1 MAAILE
7 GDIMNFD
14 ELYTF
19 LKELDDEEKAL
30 KAFYEN
36 RDNKSIEEN
45 VQKLYSL
52 KKSGEE
58 WVLSSDVLMKP
69 EDNFAIH
76 RHKRFAP
83 FGEHKHDYLEFIY
96 VFSGQLQ
103 QKINGKIVNIKEG
116 DLCLLDLNVTH
127 SIEPSSE
134 NDIAVN
140 IVMKEQFFNSIFM
153 GLLSDNNII
162 MDFLV
167 KAIYHKKEFKQH
179 LIFNC
184 LKNEQVKW
192 VMSKLLCEYYDNTTG
207 KETAIYAYILL
218 LFTELLRTY
227 KNDMGEDSEER
238 LNKTI
243 ASEIKNYLIKNFNKA
258 DLKITAEHFH
268 FHPDY
273 LSKLIKNSTG
283 QSFTALLQEI
293 KLREASLLLQ
303 NTDWPVEEVV
313 YRTGYTN
320 MSHFYRLFKTKF
332 GLTPIEYR
340 KNTCPSP
347 KQK

>member
-1 MAAILE
+1 
-7 GDIMNFD
+7 MNFD
-14 ELYTF
+14 ELYNF
-19 LKELDDEEKAL
+19 LNALDDEEKTL
-30 KAFYEN
+30 KAYYEN

-52 KKSGEE
+52 KKAGEE
-58 WVLSSDVLMKP
+58 WVLSSEVLMKS

-83 FGEHKHDYLEFIY
+83 FSEHKHDYLELIY
-96 VFSGQLQ
+96 VFSGQMA
-103 QKINGKIVNIKEG
+103 QKINGTVVTIKEG

-134 NDIAVN
+134 NDVAVN
-140 IVMKEQFFNSIFM
+140 IAMKEQFFNNIFM
-153 GLLSDNNII
+153 GLLSDNNVI

-167 KAIYHKKEFKQH
+167 KAIYHKKEYKQY

-184 LKNEQVKW
+184 LHNEQVKW
-192 VMSKLLCEYYDNTTG
+192 VISKLLCEYYDNTTG
-207 KETAIYAYILL
+207 KNTAIYAYILL

-227 KNDMGEDSEER
+227 KKDMGKDSEER

-243 ASEIKNYLIKNFNKA
+243 ISEIKNYLIENFNKA
-258 DLKITAEHFH
+258 DLKSTAEYFH

-283 QSFTALLQEI
+283 HSFTAFLQEI

-303 NTDWPVEEVV
+303 NTDMPVEEIV

-320 MSHFYRLFKTKF
+320 MSHFYKLFKVKY
-332 GLTPIEYR
+332 GYTPVEYR
-340 KNTCPSP
+340 KN
-347 KQK
+347 KDK

>member
-1 MAAILE
+1 
-7 GDIMNFD
+7 MNFD
-14 ELYTF
+14 ELYNF
-19 LKELDDEEKAL
+19 LKELDQEEKAL
-30 KAFYEN
+30 EAYHKN
-36 RDNKSIEEN
+36 KDNKSIEEN

-76 RHKRFAP
+76 RHKRFAR
-83 FGEHKHDYLEFIY
+83 FSEHKHDYLEFIY

-103 QKINGKIVNIKEG
+103 QKINGKVVNIKEG

-134 NDIAVN
+134 NDVAIN
-140 IVMKEQFFNSIFM
+140 IVMKEQFFNNIFM
-153 GLLSDNNII
+153 GLLSDNNLI

-167 KAIYHKKEFKQH
+167 KAIYHKKEFKQY

-184 LKNEQVKW
+184 LSNEQVKW
-192 VMSKLLCEYYDNTTG
+192 VVSKLLCEYYDNTPG
-207 KETAIYAYILL
+207 KNTAIYAYILL
-218 LFTELLRTY
+218 LFTEILRTY
-227 KNDMGEDSEER
+227 KNNMGKDSEER

-243 ASEIKNYLIKNFNKA
+243 ASEIKNYLIENFNKA
-258 DLKITAEHFH
+258 DLKNTAEHFH

-303 NTDWPVEEVV
+303 NTDMPVEEIL

-320 MSHFYRLFKTKF
+320 MSHFYRLFKMKYNV
-332 GLTPIEYR
+332 TPIEYR
-340 KNTCPSP
+340 KNRNSAM
-347 KQK
+347 KK

>member
-1 MAAILE
+1 M
-7 GDIMNFD
+7 DFD
-14 ELYTF
+14 KLYLF
-19 LKELDDEEKAL
+19 LKELDEEEKAL
-30 KAFYEN
+30 KAYYEN
-36 RDNKSIEEN
+36 KDNKSIEEN
-45 VQKLYSL
+45 VKKLYSL
-52 KKSGEE
+52 KKSGGE
-58 WVLSSDVLMKP
+58 WILSSDVLMKP

-76 RHKRFAP
+76 RHKRFAS
-83 FGEHKHDYLEFIY
+83 FAEHKHDYLELIY

-134 NDIAVN
+134 KDVAVN

-184 LKNEQVKW
+184 LHNEQVKW
-192 VMSKLLCEYYDNTTG
+192 IVSRILWEYYNNAPG
-207 KETAIYAYILL
+207 KDTAIYAHILL

-227 KNDMGEDSEER
+227 KSNMGKDSEEK

-243 ASEIKNYLIKNFNKA
+243 VSEIKNYLIENFNKV
-258 DLKITAEHFH
+258 DLKSTADHFH

-293 KLREASLLLQ
+293 KLKEASLLLK
-303 NTDWPVEEVV
+303 NTDLPVEEVV

-320 MSHFYRLFKTKF
+320 MSHFYRLFKIRYNV
-332 GLTPIEYR
+332 TPIEYR
-340 KNTCPSP
+340 KNKRCTTN
-347 KQK
+347 